1 MAKTSVIMRNL
12 KRIRRAESSRESRT
26 ALKEEIRL
34 NPDAVE
40 EAVVKLQ
47 KRDRNESFIRI
58 RMRCHS
64 CGRPH
69 GTLRKFGLCRICL
82 RQAAMRGDVPG
93 LKKASW

>member
-1 MAKTSVIMRNL
+1 MAKTSVVMRNL
-12 KRIRRAESSRESRT
+12 KRIRCVQNSWKTRQ
-26 ALKEEIRL
+26 ALKEQIRT
-34 NPDAVE
+34 NPDLLE

-47 KRDRNESFIRI
+47 KRDRNESPIRV
-58 RMRCHS
+58 RMRCRS

-93 LKKASW
+93 LRKASW

>member
-1 MAKTSVIMRNL
+1 MAKTSSVMRNL
-12 KRIRRAESSRESRT
+12 KRIRQVENGRETRMD
-26 ALKEEIRL
+26 LKEKIRI
-34 NPDAVE
+34 NPDVLE
-40 EAVVKLQ
+40 ETVIKLQ
-47 KRDRNESFIRI
+47 KRNRNESPIRV
-58 RMRCHS
+58 RNRCNS

>member
-1 MAKTSVIMRNL
+1 MAKTSVIIRNL
-12 KRIRRAESSRESRT
+12 KRIRRVQNSQKTRT
-26 ALKEEIRL
+26 ALKEKIRL
-34 NPDAVE
+34 NPDAVD

-47 KRDRNESFIRI
+47 KRKRNESPIRI
-58 RMRCHS
+58 RLRCRS

>member
-1 MAKTSVIMRNL
+1 MAKTSVVMRNL
-12 KRIRRAESSRESRT
+12 KRIRRAQNSRQSRK
-26 ALKEEIRL
+26 ALKEQIRL
-34 NPDAVE
+34 NTETVE
-40 EAVVKLQ
+40 EAVIKLQ
-47 KRDRNESFIRI
+47 KRDRNESLIRI
-58 RMRCHS
+58 RLRCRS

>member
-1 MAKTSVIMRNL
+1 MAKTSVIIRNL
-12 KRIRRAESSRESRT
+12 KRMRRAENSQKTRI
-26 ALKEEIRL
+26 ALKEQIRL
-34 NPDAVE
+34 NPDSVE

-47 KRDRNESFIRI
+47 KRKRNESPIRI
-58 RMRCHS
+58 RLRCRS

>member
-1 MAKTSVIMRNL
+1 MAKTSVIIRNL
-12 KRIRRAESSRESRT
+12 KRMRRAENSQKSRT
-26 ALKEEIRL
+26 ALKEQIRL
-34 NPDAVE
+34 NPDSVE

-47 KRDRNESFIRI
+47 KRKRNESPIRI
-58 RMRCHS
+58 RLRCRS

>member
-1 MAKTSVIMRNL
+1 MAKTSVVMRNL
-12 KRIRRAESSRESRT
+12 KRITCVHNGWKTRQS
-26 ALKEEIRL
+26 LKEQIRL
-34 NPDAVE
+34 SLDGAE

-47 KRDRNESFIRI
+47 KRDRNESPIRI
-58 RMRCHS
+58 RLRCRS

>member
-1 MAKTSVIMRNL
+1 MAKTSAIVRNL
-12 KRIRRAESSRESRT
+12 KRICRVESCRKSRL
-26 ALKEEIRL
+26 ALKEQIRV
-34 NPDAVE
+34 NPNNSE

-47 KRDRNESFIRI
+47 KRDRNESASRV
-58 RMRCHS
+58 RSRCRS

-93 LKKASW
+93 LRKASW

>member
-1 MAKTSVIMRNL
+1 MAKTSVVMRNL
-12 KRIRRAESSRESRT
+12 KRIIRVKNAKNVRND
-26 ALKEEIRL
+26 LKEQIRL

-47 KRDRNESFIRI
+47 KRDRNECPIRI
-58 RMRCHS
+58 RLRCRS

-93 LKKASW
+93 LRKASW

>member
-1 MAKTSVIMRNL
+1 MAKTSSVIRNL
-12 KRIRRAESSRESRT
+12 KRIRLSEAAKKSRL
-26 ALKEEIRL
+26 ALKEQIRV

-40 EAVVKLQ
+40 EIVIKLQ
-47 KRDRNESFIRI
+47 KRDRNESPIRV
-58 RMRCHS
+58 RLRCRS

>member
-1 MAKTSVIMRNL
+1 MAKTSSVMRNL
-12 KRIRRAESSRESRT
+12 KRIRQVASRRKKRL
-26 ALKEEIRL
+26 AIKEQIRI
-34 NPDAVE
+34 NPDVLE
-40 EAVVKLQ
+40 EAVIKLQ
-47 KRDRNESFIRI
+47 KRDRNESPIRI
-58 RMRCHS
+58 RNRCRS

>member
-12 KRIRRAESSRESRT
+12 KRIRRANNAQQSRV
-26 ALKEEIRL
+26 ALKEQIRL
-34 NPDAVE
+34 NPEAVE

-47 KRDRNESFIRI
+47 KRSRNESLIRI
-58 RMRCHS
+58 RARCRS

>member
-1 MAKTSVIMRNL
+1 MAKTSVVIRNIKRMARVLSGKKTRNNL
-12 KRIRRAESSRESRT
+12 KE
-26 ALKEEIRL
+26 KIRL
-34 NPDAVE
+34 NLDGAE

-47 KRDRNESFIRI
+47 KRKRNESPIRI
-58 RMRCHS
+58 RLRCRS

>member
-1 MAKTSVIMRNL
+1 MAKTSSVIRNL
-12 KRIRRAESSRESRT
+12 KRIRLSEAAKKSRL
-26 ALKEEIRL
+26 ALKEQIRV

-40 EAVVKLQ
+40 EVVIKLQ
-47 KRDRNESFIRI
+47 KRDRNESPIRV
-58 RMRCHS
+58 RLRCRS

>member
-12 KRIRRAESSRESRT
+12 KRIRKVQNARKSRL

-34 NPDAVE
+34 NPDTLE
-40 EAVVKLQ
+40 ESVVKLQ
-47 KRDRNESFIRI
+47 KRNRNESVIRI
-58 RMRCHS
+58 RLRCRS

-93 LKKASW
+93 LRKASW

>member
-1 MAKTSVIMRNL
+1 MAKTSVVMRNL
-12 KRIRRAESSRESRT
+12 KRIRRAKNSRQSRL
-26 ALKEEIRL
+26 ALKEQIRL

-40 EAVVKLQ
+40 EAVIKLQ
-47 KRDRNESFIRI
+47 KRSRNESPIRI
-58 RMRCHS
+58 RLRCRS

-93 LKKASW
+93 LRKASW

>member
-1 MAKTSVIMRNL
+1 MAKTSVVMRNL
-12 KRIRRAESSRESRT
+12 KRIIRVKNGKTMRND
-26 ALKEEIRL
+26 LKEQIRL

-47 KRDRNESFIRI
+47 KRDRNESPTRI
-58 RMRCHS
+58 RLRCRS

-93 LKKASW
+93 LRKASW